1 MALRAVSNS
10 ALTAKSANQTLQPFR
25 ARRRFQF
32 ATVRSRGL
40 RLDVEPL
47 GSPSHRNMRLPSAE
61 RAVVDEAKV
70 RGYLLAAKHPVSR
83 FKAAFFRTLV
93 YTPTDWLHLQQSL
106 VAHALTAEAIPES
119 ASPLWPEVPNP
130 CYASGAWGR
139 SAVVVSIWIIRA
151 GDDLPRL
158 VTAFPGDS
166 R

>member
-10 ALTAKSANQTLQPFR
+10 ALTAKPANKSLQPFR
-25 ARRRFQF
+25 ARRRVQF

-119 ASPLWPEVPNP
+119 ASP
-130 CYASGAWGR
+130 YGQKFR
-139 SAVVVSIWIIRA
+139 IRA
-151 GDDLPRL
+151 MLQGPGGDPRWW
-158 VTAFPGDS
+158 S
-166 R
+166 RFGSSVLGTTCPDW